1 MKALI
6 ALPDRCT
13 GCQRCTLACSYAHT
27 KTYSPSKSRIWV
39 IRLERKI
46 DQPIFC
52 NQCGICISAC
62 PVNALSRDKK
72 TGAIIVNEERCI
84 GCGYCVNACPWGVI
98 IVDHITHKAIKCD
111 LCGGDPACVKEC
123 PEQALWFVDIR
134 EAAKFKRG
142 ATVKLLSY
150 YYRAYGGGKE

>member
-13 GCQRCTLACSYAHT
+13 GCQRCVLACSYART
-27 KTYSPSKSRIWV
+27 KAYSPSKSRIWV

-52 NQCGICISAC
+52 NQCGICIGAC
-62 PVNALSRDKK
+62 PVNALSREKK

-98 IVDHITHKAIKCD
+98 VVDRTTHKAIKCD
-111 LCGGDPACVKEC
+111 LCGGYPACVKEC
-123 PEQALWFVDIR
+123 PEQALQFVDIGK
-134 EAAKFKRG
+134 AAEFKRG
-142 ATVKLLSY
+142 ATIKLLLSSL
-150 YYRAYGGGKE
+150 